1 MRRGKRAGEAASV
14 SSPFLQVLETQRAGP
29 AEYQVVQHLDQL
41 IRERVLSP
49 GDKLPSEIGLAK
61 ELNVPRSAVA
71 SIYTKL
77 AMFGLVEARPQSGT
91 YLASMSGFAFEG
103 FLKEVMKLASQDM
116 EVEDLRYLYELRQL
130 HEKFVARLAAE
141 KITPAQVEELRA
153 VARDVKER
161 VLSGG
166 ESIEADLLFHLKI
179 AAIVHDSEHD
189 FRGDLIRVHEEEG
202 FQYASEITLWTDPV
216 IEQRKTN
223 NMRLLYKQ
231 LRKDSTFSEAEYGFR
246 SFGELLHHLANRGVL
261 SLSPGPATGDP
272 EIPVAEGGG
281 STMMR
286 LVRRTFTTG
295 PSPRDWRT
303 DGQPPRCRR
312 RSPRPV
318 RRRVAA

>member
-179 AAIVHDSEHD
+179 ADIVGRPVLRTMGLIMAASTIRSFFQLADKVPSRDMQARWLDSMAEHDSIVD
-189 FRGDLIRVHEEEG
+189 AL
-202 FQYASEITLWTDPV
+202 AS
-216 IEQRKTN
+216 
-223 NMRLLYKQ
+223 
-231 LRKDSTFSEAEYGFR
+231 
-246 SFGELLHHLANRGVL
+246 
-261 SLSPGPATGDP
+261 GDP
-272 EIPVAEGGG
+272 DIAERAVQRHFEKAALFFGVGRSG
-281 STMMR
+281 S
-286 LVRRTFTTG
+286 
-295 PSPRDWRT
+295 D
-303 DGQPPRCRR
+303 
-312 RSPRPV
+312 
-318 RRRVAA
+318 